1 MGATAL
7 ISVSLALRETTAYAA
22 RQQIWSKCIEW
33 FIPQFSLIHIAPIHG
48 GVTRMS

>member
-22 RQQIWSKCIEW
+22 RQ
-33 FIPQFSLIHIAPIHG
+33 
-48 GVTRMS
+48 